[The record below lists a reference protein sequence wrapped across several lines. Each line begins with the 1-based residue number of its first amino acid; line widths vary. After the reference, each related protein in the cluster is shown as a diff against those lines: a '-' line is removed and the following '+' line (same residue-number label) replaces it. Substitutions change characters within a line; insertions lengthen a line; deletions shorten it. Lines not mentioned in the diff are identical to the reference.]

1 VKIKNLRKKVFEYYN
16 EFVGLFGLFQKRKR
30 YEGPVVDLEERF
42 RVSEKTAYDGVP
54 TIYYD
59 VEKHDTREKI
69 GKIDLRLTVEGD
81 MYYYGHIGY
90 NISRPYRG
98 NHYAY
103 EACLLL
109 FAIARD
115 EFGLSELI
123 ITCSPDNVASYKTL
137 TKLGGELIEKV
148 KVPKGHPLY
157 TIGETEKYIFRYKI
171 NL

>member
-1 VKIKNLRKKVFEYYN
+1 M
-16 EFVGLFGLFQKRKR
+16 GLFGLFQKKKR
-30 YEGPVVDLEERF
+30 YEGRIVDLQELF

-54 TIYYD
+54 TVYYD
-59 VEKHDTREKI
+59 ILKHGTIEKL

-109 FAIARD
+109 FEVARA
-115 EFGLSELI
+115 EFGLDELI

-137 TKLGGELIEKV
+137 TKLGGELIEEV

-157 TIGETEKYIFRYKI
+157 TVGETEKYVFRYKI